1 MRVRISGSSSD
12 TAELLMGIKGAARR
26 IRFDSKRD
34 RFNIPHS
41 LKTSIRRD
49 LNANYIKVNG
59 ENIAIATQ
67 YPYHHQLEAHLQLL
81 VDNRTPVLV
90 VLASNKDIVGRQMPD
105 YFSVSG
111 IYGAI
116 TVTSTLTGKVGLT
129 DSIEA
134 KTYNLN
140 IEGYQTNLTV
150 PVIHVHNWPDHHTI
164 TPENTE
170 KLISMIESVLLERI
184 SFYTERKSR
193 ALSDP
198 DKLLPVV
205 HCRAGVG
212 RTGQTIAAMAMRK
225 HPKLSL
231 ASITKDLRA
240 SRNDY
245 MIQTTIQMETLVQI
259 DLKTKNKDFGVE

>member
-1 MRVRISGSSSD
+1 M
-12 TAELLMGIKGAARR
+12 
-26 IRFDSKRD
+26 
-34 RFNIPHS
+34 
-41 LKTSIRRD
+41 
-49 LNANYIKVNG
+49 
-59 ENIAIATQ
+59 
-67 YPYHHQLEAHLQLL
+67 
-81 VDNRTPVLV
+81 
-90 VLASNKDIVGRQMPD
+90 
-105 YFSVSG
+105 
-111 IYGAI
+111 
-116 TVTSTLTGKVGLT
+116 
-129 DSIEA
+129 
-134 KTYNLN
+134 
-140 IEGYQTNLTV
+140 
-150 PVIHVHNWPDHHTI
+150 IHVHNWPDHHTI

-184 SFYTERKSR
+184 SFYTKRKSR
-193 ALSDP
+193 AVSDP

-245 MIQTTIQMETLVQI
+245 MIQTTIQLETLVQI